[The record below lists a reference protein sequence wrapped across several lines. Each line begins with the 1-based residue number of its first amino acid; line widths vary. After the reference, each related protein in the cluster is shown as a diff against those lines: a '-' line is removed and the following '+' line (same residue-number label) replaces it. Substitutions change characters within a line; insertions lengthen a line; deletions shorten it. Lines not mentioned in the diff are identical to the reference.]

1 MSIYS
6 NLESIRQLSNS
17 SLTSIVDVTN
27 LNFKSLSEANLTFLN
42 NIKYDEKLNNLSV
55 NRGTFKSV
63 DVTDTLSLTLDG
75 IPTFTINSLGKA
87 EGQELL
93 VVVSESQ
100 RHRFTDFNDW
110 PEVGVP
116 GEVIYTGVQ
125 NQRPEFGEDFIG
137 YLDGRG
143 WVSLTNLTAPVDGLY
158 LLTEAG
164 SPLVIPTIPDGQGL
178 LWIGPPGN
186 QTKYEPVNTTVYF
199 TDDDGNTYDIMTD
212 FAWEIIG
219 DDAKFKPVGKAI
231 IGDVLNPGQF
241 QFVDN
246 NESAG
251 YILHA
256 DGNGNAYWGPNLGPG
271 APSIPNYSYWEIN
284 DYTADVPITIDH
296 NLQTLNV
303 VIDFIDVTTNER
315 VEGHADNYQLNSV
328 DITLAEDNTNVKVI
342 IMGSGAI
349 STNSQE
355 NVSVYATGDSTYV
368 GTSTAGIT
376 AYNTEVI
383 YLVEFQLNNTGAS
396 TLNVDGL
403 ATFPIEKSDI
413 SGFIPLAANDILSGV
428 IYYLIWDG
436 ARFQLFVTDPGS
448 GFGNYTNLN
457 PVPTTIG
464 GIASGSTF
472 SNQTMTQM
480 WDALLY
486 PYQVPQFTAFS
497 MASQSTTLEVG
508 ATVANTSRTFNW
520 STSNAAN
527 IQPSSTSILNITGG
541 TVVLASGLV
550 NDGNETI
557 TLPSPITYT
566 AQASHVWRIQ
576 ATRTNA
582 SIMTKDY
589 QINWRW
595 RSFWGTSTNT
605 TLTESQIEALVGNAL
620 TTSMNGTFSMAAGG
634 FKYFAVPTTF
644 AEPTFIKDNGTG
656 LGVAMADVPEGY
668 TDTGSGIYKF
678 KLVSVTNPNGVTI
691 DYRVYRSKNMLGG
704 SIVIAVS

>member
-1 MSIYS
+1 
-6 NLESIRQLSNS
+6 L
-17 SLTSIVDVTN
+17 
-27 LNFKSLSEANLTFLN
+27 LNFPNKVPKNDNPKVPKINFNVIL
-42 NIKYDEKLNNLSV
+42 
-55 NRGTFKSV
+55 
-63 DVTDTLSLTLDG
+63 G
-75 IPTFTINSLGKA
+75 ISSSILRIDLK
-87 EGQELL
+87 
-93 VVVSESQ
+93 
-100 RHRFTDFNDW
+100 
-110 PEVGVP
+110 
-116 GEVIYTGVQ
+116 IYG
-125 NQRPEFGEDFIG
+125 
-137 YLDGRG
+137 
-143 WVSLTNLTAPVDGLY
+143 
-158 LLTEAG
+158 
-164 SPLVIPTIPDGQGL
+164 
-178 LWIGPPGN
+178 
-186 QTKYEPVNTTVYF
+186 
-199 TDDDGNTYDIMTD
+199 
-212 FAWEIIG
+212 
-219 DDAKFKPVGKAI
+219 
-231 IGDVLNPGQF
+231 
-241 QFVDN
+241 
-246 NESAG
+246 
-251 YILHA
+251 
-256 DGNGNAYWGPNLGPG
+256 
-271 APSIPNYSYWEIN
+271 
-284 DYTADVPITIDH
+284 
-296 NLQTLNV
+296 
-303 VIDFIDVTTNER
+303 
-315 VEGHADNYQLNSV
+315 
-328 DITLAEDNTNVKVI
+328 NVKVI